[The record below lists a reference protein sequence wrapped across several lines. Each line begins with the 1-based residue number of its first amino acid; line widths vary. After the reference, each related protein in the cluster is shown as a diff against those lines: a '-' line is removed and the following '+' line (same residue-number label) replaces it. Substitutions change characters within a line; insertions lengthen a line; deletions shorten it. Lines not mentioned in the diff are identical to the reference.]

1 MSLGSFFR
9 MLFGGNNEN
18 PSHNRGMDGD
28 RPHHGHEGRYHGD
41 GPDEERHG
49 RGPVATDTVTHNA
62 VEAASYSRKAE
73 IKNETETVEGPK
85 KIQKR
90 RRDE

>member
-1 MSLGSFFR
+1 MSIFGFLFD
-9 MLFGGNNEN
+9 LFGSDSDDKETKRSKEHEG
-18 PSHNRGMDGD
+18 HGHHGD
-28 RPHHGHEGRYHGD
+28 RRHSEGNEHHR
-41 GPDEERHG
+41 GPSASDSVRHG
-49 RGPVATDTVTHNA
+49 A
-62 VEAASYSRKAE
+62 VEAESYSRKAE